1 LYRKTLFT
9 LTSIVLVSSILG
21 ACAKAPSPP
30 DTQSSL
36 RLTPDGLG
44 TLNTTS
50 NFDADTIK
58 SALPS
63 YTVKKETTSAEGE
76 TYDIFR
82 AYWQDSL
89 VVEIDADISQQKIRT
104 ITVLSDRIPGPKD
117 VKVGIAY
124 SATPGHEK
132 LDCFPGVEESTGK
145 VFCSFEKNA
154 SIIYVYQPPNWEGP
168 DYKLPPQEVLTKAK
182 LDSLRWVS
190 P

>member
-1 LYRKTLFT
+1 MYRKTLFT
-9 LTSIVLVSSILG
+9 LTSIVLVTSILG

-36 RLTPDGLG
+36 RLTPEGLG
-44 TLNTTS
+44 TLNKTS

-58 SALPS
+58 NALPS

-76 TYDIFR
+76 TYNIFR

-89 VVEIDADISQQKIRT
+89 VVEIDADISQQKIGRMA
-104 ITVLSDRIPGPKD
+104 ILSDRIPGPKD

-132 LDCFPGVEESTGK
+132 LDCFPGEEGSTGK
-145 VFCSFEKNA
+145 VICSFDENA
-154 SIIYVYQPPNWEGP
+154 SILYVYQPPNWEGP
-168 DYKLPPQEVLTKAK
+168 YHKLPPREVLTKAK
-182 LDSLRWVS
+182 LDSLLWVS

>member
-1 LYRKTLFT
+1 MYRKTLFT
-9 LTSIVLVSSILG
+9 VTTIVLLTSILG
-21 ACAKAPSPP
+21 ACAKKPSPP
-30 DTQSSL
+30 ETKSNL
-36 RLTPDGLG
+36 RLTADGLG
-44 TLNTTS
+44 KLNKTS

-82 AYWQDSL
+82 AYWQDSP
-89 VVEIDADISQQKIRT
+89 VVEIDADISQQKIGR
-104 ITVLSDRIPGPKD
+104 IEVLSDRIPGPKD

-132 LDCFPGVEESTGK
+132 LDCLPGVEESTGK
-145 VFCSFEKNA
+145 VFCKFEENA
-154 SIIYVYQPPNWEGP
+154 SILYVYQPLNWEGP
-168 DYKLPPQEVLTKAK
+168 YHKLPPLEVLTKAK
-182 LDSLRWVS
+182 LDSLRWIA